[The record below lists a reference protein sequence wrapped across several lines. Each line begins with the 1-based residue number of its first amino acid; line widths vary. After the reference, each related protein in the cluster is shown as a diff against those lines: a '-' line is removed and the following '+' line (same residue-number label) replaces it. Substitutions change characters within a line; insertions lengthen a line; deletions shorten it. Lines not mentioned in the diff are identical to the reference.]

1 MIKKKVSPWEI
12 ENSFYFETNPNRIAK
27 IISHFEI
34 FKKTVNVKGSIIEC
48 GVFKGNSLNRFIIFR
63 DLLLGSLKK
72 KVYGFDVFGKFP
84 SQKIKR
90 DNNFAKKHDKEI
102 GLGINYKKLK
112 KNFQKKGFKN
122 FFLIKGSIEKTL
134 VHFLKNNKNIKISFL
149 HLDLDVYRPTF
160 FALTALYDRV
170 SKGGIILLDDYGKIH
185 GATKATKDFFKSR
198 NIKYKILST
207 KFDKKLKFII
217 KK

>member
-12 ENSFYFETNPNRIAK
+12 ENSFYFEANPNRIAK

-48 GVFKGNSLNRFIIFR
+48 GVFKGNSLNRFILFR

-90 DNNFAKKHDKEI
+90 DNNFAKKHDKDI
-102 GLGINYKKLK
+102 GLVL
-112 KNFQKKGFKN
+112 
-122 FFLIKGSIEKTL
+122 
-134 VHFLKNNKNIKISFL
+134 
-149 HLDLDVYRPTF
+149 
-160 FALTALYDRV
+160 
-170 SKGGIILLDDYGKIH
+170 
-185 GATKATKDFFKSR
+185 
-198 NIKYKILST
+198 
-207 KFDKKLKFII
+207 II
-217 KK
+217 KS